1 MTSFTDRMIGAARLD
16 PQIYEEVEADQTAMG
31 QAMVVVVIA
40 GIAAG
45 IGAARG
51 GAGHAVVGALAAL
64 VGWFIW
70 AGLTY
75 LIGAKAMPEP
85 QTQADIGQLL
95 RTIGFAATPGFL
107 KVLGILP
114 LLGGVLVFLA
124 SCWQLVAMVVAVRH
138 ALDYTT
144 TGRAV
149 VVCLIGFII
158 YMVVTLTVMAM
169 MAGAALVGG
178 AVAG

>member
-31 QAMVVVVIA
+31 QAMAVVVIA
-40 GIAAG
+40 GVAAG

-51 GAGHAVVGALAAL
+51 GLGAGVVGGLAAL

-75 LIGAKAMPEP
+75 YIGAKVMPEP

-95 RTIGFAATPGFL
+95 RTIGFSAAPGIL

-114 LLGGVLVFLA
+114 VLGGILVFLA
-124 SCWQLVAMVVAVRH
+124 SVWQLAAMVVAVRH
-138 ALDYTT
+138 ALDYSS
-144 TGRAV
+144 TGRAAL
-149 VVCLIGFII
+149 VCLIGFII
-158 YMVVTLTVMAM
+158 YMVVTLAVISV
-169 MAGAALVGG
+169 VGG

>member
-1 MTSFTDRMIGAARLD
+1 
-16 PQIYEEVEADQTAMG
+16 
-31 QAMVVVVIA
+31 
-40 GIAAG
+40 
-45 IGAARG
+45 
-51 GAGHAVVGALAAL
+51 
-64 VGWFIW
+64 
-70 AGLTY
+70 
-75 LIGAKAMPEP
+75 
-85 QTQADIGQLL
+85 
-95 RTIGFAATPGFL
+95 
-107 KVLGILP
+107 VLGILP